1 MASLV
6 NADIT
11 ETRQASHGLAGYAFL
26 PGVVGAAILGVGA
39 FACFSIGKGA
49 GYEALWQQFVHA
61 YLLGVMYVTSLGI
74 GGLFFVLAHHITG
87 GRWGT
92 TVRRLAEITAGT
104 LKISAVLFLPI
115 LVGVL
120 SGGDALYPWGDRAMV
135 YKDHILDGKADYL
148 SPMWF
153 SIRAIVCFGLWIW
166 MAQTMLGISVRQDS
180 SEPLKRAK
188 SMQWWAGPM
197 LPIFALSLNVAAF
210 DWIMS
215 LEPHWFSTMFG
226 VYLFAG
232 SFGAFLAMTLLL
244 AIKLQERGVLTQS
257 ITVEHRHD
265 LAKLMFAFVVFWGY
279 IAFSQYLLIW
289 YAAIPE
295 ETLWFDIRQNGI
307 WPYWGAGF
315 LILGHL
321 FIPFLGFMSSAVR
334 RSPTAMKFW
343 AVWMLLIHWCD
354 MAYMILPQVRAEAN
368 VGVTL
373 LLGLGATVGTLGVF
387 AWAWMSGAA
396 GKWLLPVQDPR
407 LPIALSYHNH

>member
-1 MASLV
+1 MANLV

-11 ETRQASHGLAGYAFL
+11 EIRQASHGLAGYGFM
-26 PGVVGAAILGVGA
+26 PGVVGAGILLAAAAGCYAISGA
-39 FACFSIGKGA
+39 A
-49 GYEALWQQFVHA
+49 GSEAIWQQFVHA
-61 YLLGVMYVTSLGI
+61 YLLGVMYITSLGI

-92 TVRRLAEITAGT
+92 TVRRLAEVTAGT
-104 LKISAVLFLPI
+104 LKASAVLFLPI
-115 LVGVL
+115 LLGL
-120 SGGDALYPWGDRAMV
+120 LGGGDALYSWGDRDMV
-135 YKDHILDGKADYL
+135 MSDHILSGKADYL

-153 SIRAIVCFGLWIW
+153 SFRAVICFGLWIW
-166 MAQTMLGISVRQDS
+166 MAETMLGISVRQDS
-180 SEPLKRAK
+180 SEPMKRAK

-232 SFGAFLAMTLLL
+232 SFGAFLAGTMLL

-265 LAKLMFAFVVFWGY
+265 IAKLMSAFVVFWGY
-279 IAFSQYLLIW
+279 IAFSQYMLIW

-295 ETLWFDIRQNGI
+295 ETMWYDIRMQGI
-307 WPYWGAGF
+307 WPYWGLLLVF
-315 LILGHL
+315 GHL
-321 FIPFLGFMSSAVR
+321 FIPLLGFMSSAVR
-334 RSPTAMKFW
+334 RNSKAMKFW
-343 AVWMLLIHWCD
+343 AIWMLIIHWCD

-368 VGVTL
+368 IGVTL
-373 LLGLGATVGTLGVF
+373 LLGLVATVGALGVF
-387 AWAWMSGAA
+387 VWAWMSGIA

-407 LPIALSYHNH
+407 LPIALTYHNH